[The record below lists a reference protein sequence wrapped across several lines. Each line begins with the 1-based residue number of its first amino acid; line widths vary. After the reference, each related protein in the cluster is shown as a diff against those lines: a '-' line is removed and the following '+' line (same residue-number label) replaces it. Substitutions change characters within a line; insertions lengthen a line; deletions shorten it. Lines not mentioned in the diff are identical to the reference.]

1 MVRFVSMDRQALPD
15 LQTPAAIVQTARA
28 PIQRGERAR
37 ARVLRAALEI
47 LADEGLPGLTMEA
60 VASRAGASKAT
71 LYRRWPSRA
80 ALLVDAMGA
89 SFEPSVPPGSG
100 DLRSDLVSLIRVG
113 EGLFDRPLFARLMA
127 AVIDAGE
134 REPALVSLHR
144 DLTDR
149 RRRPVL
155 VVLAAAERRGQIA
168 PGTDLELVTDLL
180 VGPFFYRRFVSHRP
194 FPEHFAEA
202 VVDAVLRGFRAR

>member
-1 MVRFVSMDRQALPD
+1 MDGQALPD
-15 LQTPAAIVQTARA
+15 VETRSAIAHAARA

-37 ARVLRAALEI
+37 ARVLRAALAI
-47 LADEGLPGLTMEA
+47 LADEGLPGLTMDA
-60 VASRAGASKAT
+60 VAGRAGASKAT

-89 SFEPSVPPGSG
+89 SFEPRLPPATG
-100 DLRSDLVSLIRVG
+100 DLRSDLVALIRVG
-113 EGLFDRPLFARLMA
+113 EARFDRQPFARLMA

-134 REPALVSLHR
+134 REPALASLHR

-149 RRRPVL
+149 RRRPFLDVL
-155 VVLAAAERRGQIA
+155 VAAKLRGQIA

-180 VGPFFYRRFVSHRP
+180 VGPFFYRRFVSHRH
-194 FPEHFAEA
+194 FPDHFAEA
-202 VVDAVLRGFRAR
+202 VVDAVLSGVGAR